1 MGSTNSLRLMAAAS
15 LRFIFL
21 SLPPGFLCLR
31 IVTPGKWGGRPANC
45 SSPLKAVQT
54 GYVIVLHTA
63 GGSCKTGAECNQQM
77 TNIQHYHMN
86 NKGWCNIAYNFLIG
100 EDGKVYEGR
109 GWNTEGAHTYGY
121 NDISL
126 GIAFMGDFTGNSCAA
141 ISQKGQDIAGVRAA
155 FLKAP
160 RISAC
165 LVPSISLAP
174 VLHSRPPPH
183 DPCIALCITCG
194 GWGGEWDGGAGW

>member
-1 MGSTNSLRLMAAAS
+1 MFRLAA
-15 LRFIFL
+15 
-21 SLPPGFLCLR
+21 FLCALCAVSWGFFCLH

-45 SSPLKAVQT
+45 SSPLKSVQP

-63 GGSCKTGAECNQQM
+63 GGSCKTRAECNQRM

-109 GWNTEGAHTYGY
+109 GWHTEGAHTYGF

-126 GIAFMGDFTGNSCAA
+126 GIAFIGDFTGRSPNAA
-141 ISQKGQDIAGVRAA
+141 AWKALKHLLHFAVENGYLSSNYLLMAHGDVSNTLSPGQHIRKT
-155 FLKAP
+155 LKKW
-160 RISAC
+160 
-165 LVPSISLAP
+165 
-174 VLHSRPPPH
+174 PH
-183 DPCIALCITCG
+183 YKH
-194 GWGGEWDGGAGW
+194 

>member
-1 MGSTNSLRLMAAAS
+1 MFRLAV
-15 LRFIFL
+15 FL
-21 SLPPGFLCLR
+21 CALCAVSWGFLCLR

-63 GGSCKTGAECNQQM
+63 GSSCKTGAECNQQM

-126 GIAFMGDFTGNSCAA
+126 GIAFIGDFTGRSPNAA
-141 ISQKGQDIAGVRAA
+141 AW
-155 FLKAP
+155 
-160 RISAC
+160 
-165 LVPSISLAP
+165 
-174 VLHSRPPPH
+174 
-183 DPCIALCITCG
+183 IALKHLLHFAVENGYLSSDYLLMAHGDVSNTISPG
-194 GWGGEWDGGAGW
+194 QPIRNVLKMWPHYKH